1 MIKNSHKIHR
11 EKMHILDKIA
21 LKITNAVGTMYCAII
36 FAILA
41 LISLPQA
48 ISGGAFTTVSW
59 ISQTF
64 IQLVLLSIIMVGQ
77 KLESK
82 HSEIR
87 SDLDY
92 ETNVEA
98 KKDIEQVQK
107 DIKKIIKLVDK
118 KKKR

>member
-1 MIKNSHKIHR
+1 MKKSHIIHKS
-11 EKMHILDKIA
+11 KMSFLDKVA
-21 LKITNAVGTMYCAII
+21 VKITNAVGTMYCAII

-48 ISGGAFTTVSW
+48 LSGGAFTTVSW

-77 KLESK
+77 KLESQ

-98 KKDIEQVQK
+98 KKDIEKVLK
-107 DIKKIIKLVDK
+107 EIKEIKKML
-118 KKKR
+118 